1 VSLGK
6 ASLASLS
13 QVRPLS
19 VMRRNPLARLPVPQ
33 GTMTVGAALLIAG
46 VATYAFFRI
55 GQSTLGGPEEFAPIS
70 ALWFATFSLA
80 PGVFLPIEQELGRAL
95 AHRKAQ
101 GLGGAP
107 VVARVI
113 KLSAI
118 MIAVVLGI
126 IAIGSPV
133 IARTY
138 FSGDW
143 LMLAALATAFVAYA
157 PAHLARGICAGT
169 GRFSS
174 YALVLGSDG
183 VIRILFVLA
192 LAAVGVTAAAAF
204 GFAVALAPLTAV
216 VFLVATGRLRTEPGP
231 PAPWQEVTPNLGWLL
246 IGSVSAAALLN
257 AGVVTAN
264 LLAADDQKFLVT
276 QFAFG
281 VLLARVPL
289 FLFQAVQ
296 ASLLPRLT
304 GLAAR
309 GEFDEFRSGFK
320 KLMLFVVAVGVS
332 ATVSAYLLGPWAIEL
347 IYEARLDAVTLALL
361 ALASAVYMLALATA
375 QAVIALRGHR
385 LVAAGWSVSLAVFVL
400 TVSVIETD
408 LFRRIEYALLAASV
422 TALAGFGWALKSR
435 LSHQDAGPIWPTPVP
450 DHLPPSS

>member
-1 VSLGK
+1 VNARGANVATLIT
-6 ASLASLS
+6 L
-13 QVRPLS
+13 RPLAAL
-19 VMRRNPLARLPVPQ
+19 RRLPLPQ
-33 GTMTVGAALLIAG
+33 GTLTVGSALLVAG
-46 VATYAFFRI
+46 IATYAFFRV
-55 GQSTLGGPEEFAPIS
+55 GQSTLGGPEQFAPIS

-80 PGVFLPIEQELGRAL
+80 PGVFLPLEQELGRAL
-95 AHRKAQ
+95 AHRRAR

-113 KLSAI
+113 QLSAI

-126 IAIGSPV
+126 IALGSPL

-138 FSGDW
+138 FGGDW

-169 GRFSS
+169 GRFNG

-183 VIRILFVLA
+183 VIRILLVLG
-192 LAAVGVTAAAAF
+192 LAAVGITAAAAF
-204 GFAVALAPLTAV
+204 GFAVALAPLAAV
-216 VFLVATGRLRTEPGP
+216 AYLALRGRLHTEPGP

-264 LLAADDQKFLVT
+264 LLAAEDQKFLVT

-296 ASLLPRLT
+296 AALLPRLT

-309 GEFDEFRSGFK
+309 GEFAEFRSGFAR
-320 KLMLFVVAVGVS
+320 LMGLVTVVGVS
-332 ATVSAYLLGPWAIEL
+332 STAAAFLLGPWAIEL

-361 ALASAVYMLALATA
+361 ALASAIYMLALATA
-375 QAVIALRGHR
+375 QAVIALRGHI
-385 LVAAGWSVSLAVFVL
+385 LVAAGWSISLTVFVI
-400 TVSVIETD
+400 TVTLVEAD
-408 LFRRIEYALLAASV
+408 LFRRIEYALLAASA
-422 TALAGFGWALKSR
+422 TALIGFGWALRSR
-435 LSHQDAGPIWPTPVP
+435 LSRQAAVPIWPTPEP

>member
-1 VSLGK
+1 MGV
-6 ASLASLS
+6 
-13 QVRPLS
+13 
-19 VMRRNPLARLPVPQ
+19 
-33 GTMTVGAALLIAG
+33 ALLVAG
-46 VATYAFFRI
+46 VATYAFFRV
-55 GQSTLGGPEEFAPIS
+55 GQTTMGGPEEFAPIS
-70 ALWFATFSLA
+70 ALWFAAFSLA
-80 PGVFLPIEQELGRAL
+80 PGVFLPLEQELGRAL
-95 AHRKAQ
+95 AHRRAQ

-107 VVARVI
+107 VVARI
-113 KLSAI
+113 LKLSAI
-118 MIAVVLGI
+118 MIAVVLGL
-126 IAIGSPV
+126 IAIGSPL

-138 FSGDW
+138 FGGDW

-169 GRFSS
+169 GRFSG

-192 LAAVGVTAAAAF
+192 LAALGVTAAAAF
-204 GFAVALAPLTAV
+204 GFAIALAPLAAV
-216 VFLVATGRLRTEPGP
+216 IYLSARGRLHTEPGP

-246 IGSVSAAALLN
+246 IGSVCAAALLN

-264 LLAADDQKFLVT
+264 LLAAEDQKFLVT

-309 GEFDEFRSGFK
+309 GEFVEFRSGFT
-320 KLMLFVVAVGVS
+320 KLMLLVFAVGAS
-332 ATVSAYLLGPWAIEL
+332 ATVMAYLFGPWAIEL

-361 ALASAVYMLALATA
+361 ALASAIYMLALATA

-385 LVAAGWSVSLAVFVL
+385 FVAAGWSASLTVFVIS
-400 TVSVIETD
+400 VSMIEAD

-435 LSHQDAGPIWPTPVP
+435 LSHHGAVPIWPIPEP
-450 DHLPPSS
+450 NHSPPSS

>member
-1 VSLGK
+1 
-6 ASLASLS
+6 
-13 QVRPLS
+13 
-19 VMRRNPLARLPVPQ
+19 
-33 GTMTVGAALLIAG
+33 MTVGVALLVAG
-46 VATYAFFRI
+46 VATYAFFRV
-55 GQSTLGGPEEFAPIS
+55 GQTTMGGPEEFAPIS

-80 PGVFLPIEQELGRAL
+80 PGVFLPLEQELGRAL
-95 AHRKAQ
+95 AHRRAQ

-107 VVARVI
+107 VVARVL

-118 MIAVVLGI
+118 MIVVVLGI
-126 IAIGSPV
+126 IAIGSPL

-138 FSGDW
+138 FAGDW

-169 GRFSS
+169 GRFNS

-183 VIRILFVLA
+183 VIRILFVLG
-192 LAAVGVTAAAAF
+192 LAALGVTAAAAF
-204 GFAVALAPLTAV
+204 GFAIALAPLAAV
-216 VFLVATGRLRTEPGP
+216 VFLLARGRLHTEPGP

-264 LLAADDQKFLVT
+264 LLAAEDQKFLVT

-309 GEFDEFRSGFK
+309 GEFDEFRSGFT
-320 KLMLFVVAVGVS
+320 KLLLFVLTVGIS
-332 ATVSAYLLGPWAIEL
+332 ATLAAYLLGPWAIEL
-347 IYEARLDAVTLALL
+347 IYEARLDAITLALL
-361 ALASAVYMLALATA
+361 ALASAIYMLALATA

-385 LVAAGWSVSLAVFVL
+385 LVAAGWSASLTVFVVS
-400 TVSVIETD
+400 VSVIEAD
-408 LFRRIEYALLAASV
+408 LFRRIEYALLAASM
-422 TALAGFGWALKSR
+422 TALVGFGWALRSR
-435 LSHQDAGPIWPTPVP
+435 LSLQGVVPIWPTPEP
-450 DHLPPSS
+450 SRLPPSS